1 MFKQKILKIK
11 KTRVFLDQDFNIK
24 NFLKNPKTA

>member
-1 MFKQKILKIK
+1 MLKQKILKMRKI
-11 KTRVFLDQDFNIK
+11 RVFLDQDFNTN